1 MQAVQLRAQRITGAD
16 NKIDTFVQMT
26 YARRLVVASIQLA
39 LPPFKHWIL
48 PGKYKA

>member
-16 NKIDTFVQMT
+16 NKIDTFIQMT
-26 YARRLVVASIQLA
+26 YVRRLAAPSIQLA
-39 LPPFKHWIL
+39 LPPFKDWIL